1 VNPVTKIEIP
11 FKTDRTEKRN
21 QKLKNLA
28 VDGDANECETTI
40 FVLTFPRQRE
50 GFKRPRGGFTPS
62 F

>member
-1 VNPVTKIEIP
+1 MEIP
-11 FKTDRTEKRN
+11 FRTDRTEKRN